1 MDGPWYE
8 NQGPNAE
15 QVREDVLKRINI
27 VKVGKDVY
35 EKEKDKIISNA
46 LIKVIPNNRNDFGS
60 WRGYST
66 FGLGQQLT
74 KEVIS
79 EVKRGYAL
87 LILEKKFKPY
97 CMHKLYNPENGLMM
111 KKTKKST
118 LVGKKCNDGYWY
130 QE

>member
-8 NQGPNAE
+8 CQGPTAE

-35 EKEKDKIISNA
+35 EKEKDKIITDA
-46 LIKVIPNNRNDFGS
+46 LIKIIPDSRNDFGS

-74 KEVIS
+74 KEVID
-79 EVKRGYAL
+79 EVRKGYAL
-87 LILEKKFKPY
+87 LILEKKFQPY
-97 CMHKLYNPENGLMM
+97 CMEKLYNPTSGLMV

-118 LVGKKCNDGYWY
+118 LIGKNSAIV
-130 QE
+130 

>member
-8 NQGPNAE
+8 CQGPNAK

-35 EKEKDKIISNA
+35 EKEKDKIIKDA
-46 LIKVIPNNRNDFGS
+46 LIKIIPDSRNDFGS

-79 EVKRGYAL
+79 EVRKGYAM
-87 LILEKKFKPY
+87 LILEKKFRPY
-97 CMHKLYNPENGLMM
+97 CLHKLYNPENGLIM

-118 LVGKKCNDGYWY
+118 LIGKNSAIV
-130 QE
+130 